1 MKKILANEADKRDLL
16 RRLQL
21 VQPDSQRRWGKMTP
35 HQMICHLN
43 DSFKAGTG
51 EKEVGSSSTLVSRT
65 IMKWFALNVPVP
77 WPHGLKTRPEMDQD
91 QGGTKPGEFRRDA
104 EALAATVER
113 FSQAQRDFT
122 WGRHPLFAEMT
133 DSEWLRWGYLH
144 MDHHLRQFGV

>member
-1 MKKILANEADKRDLL
+1 MKSLANETDKADLL

-51 EKEVGSSSTLVSRT
+51 EKQVGSSSTFLSRT
-65 IMKWFALNVPVP
+65 VMKWFALRVPLP
-77 WPHGLKTRPEMDQD
+77 WPHGLRTRSEMDQD
-91 QGGTKPGEFRRDA
+91 RGGTRPVDFKRDA
-104 EALAATVER
+104 KELVATVER
-113 FSQAQRDFT
+113 FSQPQRDFA
-122 WGRHPLFAEMT
+122 WGRHPLFEDMSDA
-133 DSEWLRWGYLH
+133 EWLRWGYLH